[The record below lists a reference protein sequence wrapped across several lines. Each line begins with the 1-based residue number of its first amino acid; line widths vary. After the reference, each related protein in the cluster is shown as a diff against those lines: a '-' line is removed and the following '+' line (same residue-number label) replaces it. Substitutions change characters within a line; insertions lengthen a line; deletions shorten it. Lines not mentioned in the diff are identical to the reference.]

1 MKKAL
6 KIAGIA
12 LLAIIVLIQ
21 FYRPERNLSNDMTN
35 DISKKYPMSD
45 SLHAILKTACYD
57 CHSNLTVYPWYANI
71 QPVASWLGHHVNEGK
86 DELNFSE
93 FASYSPRRQ
102 FGKLGKVVKELDEH
116 EMPLGSYTLIHRNA
130 VLSDAQQK
138 TVTNWANAIRDT
150 MQATYPADSLKMIK
164 KTPIKKG

>member
-12 LLAIIVLIQ
+12 LLSIIVLIQ

-35 DISKKYPMSD
+35 DISKKYPMPD
-45 SLHAILKTACYD
+45 SVQVILKTACYD

-71 QPVASWLGHHVNEGK
+71 QPLASWLGHHVNEGK

-93 FASYSPRRQ
+93 FAGYSPRRQ
-102 FGKLGKVVKELDEH
+102 FRKLEKVIKELDEH
-116 EMPLGSYTLIHRNA
+116 EMPLESYTLIHRNA
-130 VLSDAQQK
+130 ILTDAQQK
-138 TVTNWANAIRDT
+138 TVTNWANALRDT
-150 MQATYPADSLKMIK
+150 MKATYPADSLKMIK
-164 KTPIKKG
+164 KAPRK